1 MIAWR
6 CYREIANVILIR
18 SPLKMAM
25 VVLRQLL
32 EVNILDC
39 LEDSR
44 ASSFDGFEEEGT
56 MPCRLSMAKITLHR
70 TRACSRSFERLKN
83 VYIAEDI
90 SSVRILV
97 CLTTA

>member
-1 MIAWR
+1 
-6 CYREIANVILIR
+6 
-18 SPLKMAM
+18 MAM